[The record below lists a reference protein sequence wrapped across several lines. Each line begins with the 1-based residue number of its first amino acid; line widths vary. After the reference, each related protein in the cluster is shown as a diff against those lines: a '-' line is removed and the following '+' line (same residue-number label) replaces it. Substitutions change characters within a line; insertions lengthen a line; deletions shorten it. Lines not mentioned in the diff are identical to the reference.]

1 MAVSGKRHLFLTGGR
16 GAGKTTLLKALLP
29 LLCPEPV
36 PGVCTRAI
44 RGEGVDLMEVP
55 SGRTAR
61 VGVFDPALPGPENR
75 MRPVPGGFS
84 GAGVEAL
91 DACAQAPCPWAFVDE
106 VGYLESRDNAY
117 QKALLRLLGKKRVAA
132 VLRSQDLPFLNALK
146 AREDAC
152 LIDLDRPFGNT
163 GCVIMA
169 SGLGKRFGGGKL
181 LASLGGRS
189 LIDRVLDATEQ
200 GFSRRVVVTRDA
212 GVEALCLAR
221 GVPCLRH
228 DLPLRSD
235 TVRLGLEF
243 LTKDEALDACAFF
256 PGDQPLVRPET
267 VQSLLLAAAGE
278 PGYIWRLGYGP
289 QTGAPVVFPRA
300 LFGELLALPA
310 GRGGGAV
317 AAAHPELVRVLPALS
332 PAELRDV
339 DTPADLAELEALL
352 GQSPL
357 P

>member
-1 MAVSGKRHLFLTGGR
+1 MAISGKRHLFLTGGR
-16 GAGKTTLLKALLP
+16 GAGKTTLLKELLP
-29 LLCPEPV
+29 LLCPAPV
-36 PGVCTRAI
+36 PGICTRAV
-44 RGEGVDLMEVP
+44 RGEGVDLVEVP
-55 SGRTAR
+55 SGRITR

-75 MRPVPGGFS
+75 MRPVPGAFAK
-84 GAGVEAL
+84 AGVRAL
-91 DACAQAPCPWAFVDE
+91 DACMESPCPWAFVDE
-106 VGYLESRDNAY
+106 VGYLESQDTAYRD
-117 QKALLRLLGKKRVAA
+117 ALLRLLEQKRVAA

-146 AREDAC
+146 ARPDAWVV
-152 LIDLDRPFGNT
+152 DLDRPFGKI

-169 SGLGKRFGGGKL
+169 SGLGRRFGGGKL
-181 LASLGGRS
+181 LASLGGRP

-235 TVRLGLEF
+235 TVRLGLDA
-243 LTKDEALDACAFF
+243 LTGEVSLDACVFF
-256 PGDQPLVRPET
+256 PGDQPLVTAGT
-267 VQSLLLAAAGE
+267 VQTLLLAAAHT
-278 PGYIWRLGYGP
+278 PGAIWRLGYG
-289 QTGAPVVFPRA
+289 QQAGAPVCFPRA
-300 LFGELLALPA
+300 LFEELRALPA

-317 AAAHPELVRVLPALS
+317 MAAHPELVRVLPALS

-352 GQSPL
+352 
-357 P
+357 

>member
-16 GAGKTTLLKALLP
+16 GAGKTTLLKKLLP

-36 PGVCTRAI
+36 PGVRTRAV
-44 RGEGVDLMEVP
+44 RGEGVDPVEVP
-55 SGRTAR
+55 SGRMTR

-75 MRPVPGGFS
+75 MRPVPGAFAE
-84 GAGVEAL
+84 AGVRAL
-91 DACAQAPCPWAFVDE
+91 DACMESPCPWAFVDE
-106 VGYLESRDNAY
+106 VGYLESQDTAY
-117 QKALLRLLGKKRVAA
+117 QEALLRLLGQKRVAA

-146 AREDAC
+146 ARPDAWV
-152 LIDLDRPFGNT
+152 IDLDRPFGNT

-181 LASLGGRS
+181 LAPLGDRS
-189 LIDRVLDATEQ
+189 LIDRVLDATET

-243 LTKDEALDACAFF
+243 LARDGSLDACAFF
-256 PGDQPLVRPET
+256 PGDQPLVSAET
-267 VQSLLLAAAGE
+267 VQTLLLAAAHI
-278 PGYIWRLGYGP
+278 PGAIWRLGYG
-289 QTGAPVVFPRA
+289 QQAGAPVFFPA
-300 LFGELLALPA
+300 SLFGELRTLPA

-317 AAAHPELVRVLPALS
+317 AAARPELVRVLPALS

-352 GQSPL
+352 
-357 P
+357 